1 MADPSPRSMPPNCI
15 NCDLEMHYSCT
26 EIEKPGFV
34 HDVYE
39 CSKCRS
45 TQSYVTANEVFVKEG
60 ETRRSDR

>member
-1 MADPSPRSMPPNCI
+1 MPPNCI
-15 NCDLEMHYSCT
+15 NCNLEMHYSCT
-26 EIEKPGFV
+26 EIEKPGFI

-60 ETRRSDR
+60 KDPPV